1 MFAASMRTLIS
12 PPLFSLHLLKPSL
25 LSTALR
31 AHSSSVSHRKLHT
44 DAASK
49 SFAGEIHVVF
59 GPMFSGKTTT
69 LLRRILAEKEIGKKI
84 AVIKSDK
91 DTRYC
96 ADRVDSESRRREV
109 PLLVSPR
116 SIVFQREIRFRC
128 VQESVGRDRDRRG
141 AVLRGSPRV
150 LPRGRR
156 RGGEDGDRGGIGR
169 GLSEEEVRDGAGLDP
184 DCGYGDEAG
193 VEVWGVWGE
202 GFVYVEEDGGE
213 SDGVDRWSGCVYAC
227 VSESLCERSRRFGD
241 RSSRF
246 GFFPTKRNARCSSE
260 RFV

>member
-169 GLSEEEVRDGAGLDP
+169 GLSEEE
-184 DCGYGDEAG
+184 
-193 VEVWGVWGE
+193 

-246 GFFPTKRNARCSSE
+246 GFFPTKRNARCSSD